1 MKTIFYYY
9 NSTGTLFLSYS
20 DGNGGYTDHAYVYS
34 NSAANTDCSASTFAS
49 SNFIKEVYTMAKIA
63 ELKKYLGYEFSSGSY
78 TGEDYKSFQ
87 TKYINY
93 LKAICRE
100 NHWQLVNVGRN
111 HYCFSAFI
119 KSAENKCVYISI
131 SDVRYFTNEWFSHIL
146 IRTAKDEQ
154 DYRGG
159 FNHYTTLENLD
170 SKAAELLEDLPF

>member
-1 MKTIFYYY
+1 
-9 NSTGTLFLSYS
+9 
-20 DGNGGYTDHAYVYS
+20 
-34 NSAANTDCSASTFAS
+34 
-49 SNFIKEVYTMAKIA
+49 MAKIA

-100 NHWQLVNVGRN
+100 NHWQLVNVGKN
-111 HYCFSAFI
+111 HYYFSAFI

-159 FNHYTTLENLD
+159 FNHYTTLDNLD